1 MDLILAPPSAP
12 RRENMS
18 HIFDALQRSE
28 AERSGF
34 DLSSTPVATELL
46 ERAERQAV
54 SKFDAAPEVE
64 RVGVVVPLEHEASFR
79 GAVDLPIMAG
89 MSAPDDLRVSPGDE
103 ESNVLHQ
110 CQTLNLSVTPQN
122 RLVTLAG
129 GDTPAT
135 EAFRL
140 LSVRLRHLRRDRKLQ
155 KLLITSTIP
164 QEGKSVVSA
173 NLACAL
179 TLGTRQRTLL
189 LEGDVRRPTLS
200 KVFGLKAYPGIC
212 EYLQGDRTLAAS
224 MYRLE
229 PAGIWFLPAGIAPA
243 NPLEL
248 LESAKL
254 PALMEQLTA
263 LFDWVIVD
271 SPPVL
276 PLADTSVWTRL
287 ADGILLVTR
296 QGTTQKRH
304 LKRGLEALESK
315 KVIGAVLNSSQNSS
329 DNKYYSYRRP
339 AEDSAGD

>member
-1 MDLILAPPSAP
+1 
-12 RRENMS
+12 MS

-28 AERSGF
+28 AERSGA
-34 DLSSTPVATELL
+34 DVSSTSVATELL
-46 ERAERQAV
+46 ERAERQAI
-54 SKFDAAPEVE
+54 SKWDDAPAV
-64 RVGVVVPLEHEASFR
+64 RSSVLAPLEHEAPFR
-79 GAVDLPIMAG
+79 TEAGLPIVAELG
-89 MSAPDDLRVSPGDE
+89 APDDLKMSLGDQGGE
-103 ESNVLHQ
+103 VLHR
-110 CQTLNLSVTPQN
+110 CQTLNLSITPQN

-173 NLACAL
+173 NVACAL

-212 EYLQGDRTLAAS
+212 EYLQGERTIAAS
-224 MYRLE
+224 LYRLE
-229 PAGIWFLPAGIAPA
+229 PAGIWFLPAGVAPA

-248 LESAKL
+248 LESARL

-263 LFDWVIVD
+263 WFDWVIVD

-315 KVIGAVLNSSQNSS
+315 KVIGAVLNSSQSSS
-329 DNKYYSYRRP
+329 DNKYYSYRHP
-339 AEDSAGD
+339 ANSVPGD

>member
-1 MDLILAPPSAP
+1 
-12 RRENMS
+12 MS

-28 AERSGF
+28 AERSGS
-34 DLSSTPVATELL
+34 DRSRTSVATELL

-54 SKFDAAPEVE
+54 SRFDTVPDASVD
-64 RVGVVVPLEHEASFR
+64 VVTPLEHEAPFLR
-79 GAVDLPIMAG
+79 GADLPITANNG
-89 MSAPDDLRVSPGDE
+89 ASHDHTPSPSDE
-103 ESNVLHQ
+103 GAEVLQ
-110 CQTLNLSVTPQN
+110 RCQTLNLSITPQN
-122 RLVTLAG
+122 RLVTLAD

-140 LSVRLRHLRRDRKLQ
+140 LSVRLRHLRRDRTLQ
-155 KLLITSTIP
+155 KVLITSSIP

-179 TLGTRQRTLL
+179 SSGTRQRTLL

-212 EYLQGDRTLAAS
+212 ECLQGERTLAAS
-224 MYRLE
+224 IYRLE
-229 PAGIWFLPAGIAPA
+229 PAGIWFFPAGNAPA

-248 LESAKL
+248 LESGKL
-254 PALMEQLTA
+254 PALMKQLA
-263 LFDWVIVD
+263 ASFDWIIID

-296 QGTTQKRH
+296 QGTTQKGH

-315 KVIGAVLNSSQNSS
+315 KVIGAVLNSSQSSS
-329 DNKYYSYRRP
+329 DNEYYSYRRP
-339 AEDSAGD
+339 ADSTAAN

>member
-1 MDLILAPPSAP
+1 
-12 RRENMS
+12 MS

-46 ERAERQAV
+46 ERAERQAA
-54 SKFDAAPEVE
+54 SKFESASEVE
-64 RVGVVVPLEHEASFR
+64 PLGAVVPLEHEAPFR
-79 GAVDLPIMAG
+79 GGVDVPITTDI
-89 MSAPDDLRVSPGDE
+89 SARDDLKLSSGDE
-103 ESNVLHQ
+103 GGEILRR

-140 LSVRLRHLRRDRKLQ
+140 LSVRIRHLRRDRKLR

-179 TLGTRQRTLL
+179 TSGTRQRVLL

-212 EYLQGDRTLAAS
+212 EYLQGERTLAAS
-224 MYRLE
+224 IYRLE
-229 PAGIWFLPAGIAPA
+229 PAGIWFLPAGMAPA
-243 NPLEL
+243 DPLEL
-248 LESAKL
+248 LESTKL
-254 PALMEQLTA
+254 PALMEQLTTW
-263 LFDWVIVD
+263 FDWVIVD

-304 LKRGLEALESK
+304 LKRGLEGLESK

-339 AEDSAGD
+339 ADNSAGD

>member
-1 MDLILAPPSAP
+1 
-12 RRENMS
+12 MS

-34 DLSSTPVATELL
+34 DLSSTSVATELL
-46 ERAERQAV
+46 EHAERQAV
-54 SKFDAAPEVE
+54 AKFVAAPEDGMAVAAAA
-64 RVGVVVPLEHEASFR
+64 LEHEAAIVR
-79 GAVDLPIMAG
+79 GADSPFTAEVDV
-89 MSAPDDLRVSPGDE
+89 PDGLNLSPGDE
-103 ESNVLHQ
+103 GREILRR
-110 CQTLNLSVTPQN
+110 CQTLNFSITRQN
-122 RLVTLAG
+122 RLVTLAE

-140 LSVRLRHLRRDRKLQ
+140 LSVRLRHLRRDRKLK

-173 NLACAL
+173 NVACAL

-200 KVFGLKAYPGIC
+200 KVFGLKAHPGIC
-212 EYLQGDRTLAAS
+212 EYLQGERTIAAS
-224 MYRLE
+224 IYRLE
-229 PAGIWFLPAGIAPA
+229 PAGIWFLPAGVAPA

-248 LESAKL
+248 LESARL
-254 PALMEQLTA
+254 PALMEQLTTW
-263 LFDWVIVD
+263 FDWVIVD

-315 KVIGAVLNSSQNSS
+315 KVIGAVLNSSQNAS

-339 AEDSAGD
+339 ADSTTSD

>member
-1 MDLILAPPSAP
+1 
-12 RRENMS
+12 MS

-46 ERAERQAV
+46 ERAERQAI
-54 SKFDAAPEVE
+54 SKFNGATEVMPLGA
-64 RVGVVVPLEHEASFR
+64 VAPLEQEAPFR
-79 GAVDLPIMAG
+79 AVADLPIAADI
-89 MSAPDDLRVSPGDE
+89 SAPDLRVAPGDE
-103 ESNVLHQ
+103 GPEILHR
-110 CQTLNLSVTPQN
+110 CQTLQLSVTPQN

-179 TLGTRQRTLL
+179 TSGTRQRTLL

-212 EYLQGDRTLAAS
+212 ECLQGERTLAAS
-224 MYRLE
+224 IYRLE
-229 PAGIWFLPAGIAPA
+229 PAGIWFLPAGVAPA

-254 PALMEQLTA
+254 PALMEQLTTW
-263 LFDWVIVD
+263 FDWVIVD

-296 QGTTQKRH
+296 QGTTQKGH

-315 KVIGAVLNSSQNSS
+315 KVIGAVLNSSKNSS
-329 DNKYYSYRRP
+329 DNKYYSYRHP
-339 AEDSAGD
+339 ADSSSD

>member
-1 MDLILAPPSAP
+1 
-12 RRENMS
+12 MS

-34 DLSSTPVATELL
+34 DLSSTSVATELL

-64 RVGVVVPLEHEASFR
+64 LAAAAAALEHEAAFR
-79 GAVDLPIMAG
+79 RGSDLPVAAEVSI
-89 MSAPDDLRVSPGDE
+89 PDDLRLAPDGDGGE
-103 ESNVLHQ
+103 ILRR
-110 CQTLNLSVTPQN
+110 CQTLNLSITPQN

-173 NLACAL
+173 NVACAL
-179 TLGTRQRTLL
+179 TSGTRQRVLL

-200 KVFGLKAYPGIC
+200 KVFGLKAHPGIC
-212 EYLQGDRTLAAS
+212 EYLQNERTLAAS
-224 MYRLE
+224 IYRLE

-243 NPLEL
+243 DPLEL

-254 PALMEQLTA
+254 PALMEQLTTW
-263 LFDWVIVD
+263 FDWVIVD

-304 LKRGLEALESK
+304 LKRGIEALESK

-339 AEDSAGD
+339 ADSSAGD

>member
-1 MDLILAPPSAP
+1 
-12 RRENMS
+12 MS

-28 AERSGF
+28 AERSG
-34 DLSSTPVATELL
+34 SNRSRTSVATELL

-54 SKFDAAPEVE
+54 SKFDAVPEIASVD
-64 RVGVVVPLEHEASFR
+64 VVTPLEHETPFLR
-79 GAVDLPIMAG
+79 GADLPITANNG
-89 MSAPDDLRVSPGDE
+89 APHDLSPSPSAEGAEILQR
-103 ESNVLHQ
+103 
-110 CQTLNLSVTPQN
+110 CQTLNLSITPQN
-122 RLVTLAG
+122 RLVTLAD

-140 LSVRLRHLRRDRKLQ
+140 LSVRLRHLRRDRTLQ
-155 KLLITSTIP
+155 KVLITSSIP

-179 TLGTRQRTLL
+179 SSGTRQRTLL

-212 EYLQGDRTLAAS
+212 ECLQGERTLAAS
-224 MYRLE
+224 IYRLE
-229 PAGIWFLPAGIAPA
+229 PAGIWFFPAGAAPA

-248 LESAKL
+248 LESGKL
-254 PALMEQLTA
+254 PALMKQLA
-263 LFDWVIVD
+263 AWFDWIIID

-296 QGTTQKRH
+296 QGTTQKGH

-329 DNKYYSYRRP
+329 DNEYYSYRRP
-339 AEDSAGD
+339 VDSSAAD

>member
-1 MDLILAPPSAP
+1 
-12 RRENMS
+12 MS

-28 AERSGF
+28 AERSGSG
-34 DLSSTPVATELL
+34 LSSTYLATELL
-46 ERAERQAV
+46 ERAEQEAA
-54 SKFDAAPEVE
+54 SKFDAAPAAEPPGAAPSFE
-64 RVGVVVPLEHEASFR
+64 ADASFR
-79 GAVDLPIMAG
+79 QGAGSPVIAG
-89 MSAPDDLRVSPGDE
+89 IGAPDDLTLSPSDE
-103 ESNVLHQ
+103 GLEVLDR
-110 CQTLNLSVTPQN
+110 CQTLHLSITPKN
-122 RLVTLAG
+122 RLVTRAG

-140 LSVRLRHLRRDRKLQ
+140 LSVRLRHLRRERKLQ

-164 QEGKSVVSA
+164 QEGKSVMSA

-200 KVFGLKAYPGIC
+200 KVFNLNPYPGIC
-212 EYLQGDRTLAAS
+212 EYLQGERTLAAS
-224 MYRLE
+224 MYRLD
-229 PAGIWFLPAGIAPA
+229 PAGIWFFPAGVAPA
-243 NPLEL
+243 NPIEL

-254 PALMEQLTA
+254 RALMEQLTRW
-263 LFDWVIVD
+263 FDWIIVD

-296 QGTTQKRH
+296 QGITQKRH

-315 KVIGAVLNSSQNSS
+315 KVIGAVLNSSTNSS

-339 AEDSAGD
+339 AEGPASE